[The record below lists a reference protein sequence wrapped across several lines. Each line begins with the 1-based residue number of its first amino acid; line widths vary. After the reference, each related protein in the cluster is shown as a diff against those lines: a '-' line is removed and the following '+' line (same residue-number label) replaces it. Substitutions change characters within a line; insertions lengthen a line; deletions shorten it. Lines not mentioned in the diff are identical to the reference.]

1 MLGTTHLA
9 RGGFSLQ
16 GRPYPSPAAPSPG
29 VSPHNFP
36 LLVPSEAQSGAPQRL
51 LGPPPLAVNRER
63 QGWVGNWRA
72 LKEIP

>member
-1 MLGTTHLA
+1 MLGTTHLV

-16 GRPYPSPAAPSPG
+16 ACLSPSPAAPSPG

-36 LLVPSEAQSGAPQRL
+36 LQAPSEAQSEAPQRL

-63 QGWVGNWRA
+63 QGCVGSWTA
-72 LKEIP
+72 LKIP